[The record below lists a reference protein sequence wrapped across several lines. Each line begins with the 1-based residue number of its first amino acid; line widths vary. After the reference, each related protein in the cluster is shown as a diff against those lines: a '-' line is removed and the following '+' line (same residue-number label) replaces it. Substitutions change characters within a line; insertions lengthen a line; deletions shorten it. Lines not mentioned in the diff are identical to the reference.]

1 MKWLQVLWQPFRTF
15 RTSSAVEMQKMV
27 RRDKRRRKCV
37 TENAQDLLK
46 LKAMLKFYRNPELA
60 KYQTDFPRDAHISRV
75 RNRCALTG
83 RGRSVLRDFK
93 LSRLKFRQIADQ
105 GLIPGVTRSSW

>member
-1 MKWLQVLWQPFRTF
+1 
-15 RTSSAVEMQKMV
+15 MV
-27 RRDKRRRKCV
+27 RRDKKRRKCV
-37 TENAQDLLK
+37 TEHYADLLK
-46 LKAMLKFYRNPELA
+46 LKGMQKFYRNPEFA
-60 KYQTDFPRDAHISRV
+60 KYLSEFPRDAHISRV
-75 RNRCALTG
+75 RNRCAVTG